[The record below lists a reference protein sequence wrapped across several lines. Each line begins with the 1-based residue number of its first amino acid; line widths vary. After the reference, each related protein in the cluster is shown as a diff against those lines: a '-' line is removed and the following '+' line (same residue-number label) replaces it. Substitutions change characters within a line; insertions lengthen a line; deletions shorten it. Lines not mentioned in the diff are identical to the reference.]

1 MQNCTLLTIL
11 YADYAI
17 KNQYAITLTKYLDSK
32 RIMFMAEGAS
42 GSPYSPQ
49 LGNEFERQRMAILE
63 QLSRC
68 RRYKPPS
75 VLDNPGVRVCWSG
88 KVDHNGRKIAGLKD
102 DMAMALAIVVYWA
115 DRIMQLDYPT
125 VDYGLLGLK

>member
-1 MQNCTLLTIL
+1 MFL
-11 YADYAI
+11 AD
-17 KNQYAITLTKYLDSK
+17 
-32 RIMFMAEGAS
+32 GAS

-75 VLDNPGVRVCWSG
+75 TLDNPGVRVCWSG
-88 KVDHNGRKIAGLKD
+88 KVDHTGRKIAGLKD

-115 DRIMQLDYPT
+115 DRIMELDYPT
-125 VDYGLLGLK
+125 VDYAMLGLK